1 MLFLPQLQVSVK
13 SFKSGKQT
21 DGFELEEAHSWVRNA
36 YNNTCYY
43 LLWPDVS
50 TAAFGDGYINNKQT
64 SGTIAS
70 PSQWSWSGSAGS
82 VLGIVVG
89 TGNTVF
95 SFEDYKLATAVA
107 HGNGTGQLS
116 YVLQATGTDAFVG
129 DVCTV
134 TVQRYF
140 NNNSGGDIIIA
151 ETGLYV
157 INMHCRD
164 VLVTPVTVED
174 TGQLLVTYAISAD
187 LSP

>member
-1 MLFLPQLQVSVK
+1 MLPQLQVSVK
-13 SFKSGKQT
+13 SFKNGKQT
-21 DGFELEEAHSWVRNA
+21 DGFELEEAHSWVRNI
-36 YNNTCYY
+36 YNATCRY

-50 TAAFGDGYINNKQT
+50 TSAFGDGYINYKSTAGVLT
-64 SGTIAS
+64 SPAQWNWAGTA
-70 PSQWSWSGSAGS
+70 GSAT
-82 VLGIVVG
+82 GIVVG
-89 TGNTVF
+89 TGNTAWT
-95 SFEDYKLATAVA
+95 FEDFKLATAVA
-107 HGNGTGQLS
+107 HGNGAGQLS
-116 YVLQATGTDAFVG
+116 HVLQATGTDAFVG

-157 INMHCRD
+157 PFLACRD